1 MKSEERHQLA
11 QNDLRVGL
19 NRWLDRIEPYS
30 NHILGGIIVA
40 TIVAVG
46 LILRFRS
53 STAASDA
60 GWREIGKATS
70 TEQLLDVSKEFS
82 GTAAGDWAKLQAAR
96 RSYASGIDTALTDR
110 KSSDESL
117 KEAKDLYE
125 ELLKQKSSPELRE
138 ESLKGLALTLEA
150 TSGADVSAAI
160 KAYEQYVK
168 EFPEAPFK
176 NYAEFRVEQLKNPDA
191 SDFYAWF
198 RKQNPKP
205 APRPEPMD
213 GKLPSDSAL
222 KTPDLSELDLKLDAP
237 EKPKADKPDSS
248 PPGLPAIP
256 PAEGKTPPAAPLAT
270 PPASTPPATPPATP
284 SAPAVPMPMPEA
296 PAATTPMPMPEA
308 PKEATPMPEPPKPA
322 DSPELP
328 SIPKPGVEAPK

>member
-11 QNDLRVGL
+11 QNDLQVGI

-46 LILRFRS
+46 LILWFRS
-53 STAASDA
+53 GTAASDA

-70 TEQLLDVSKEFS
+70 TEQLLDVAKEFS

-117 KEAKDLYE
+117 NEAKDLYE
-125 ELLKQKSSPELRE
+125 ELVKQNSSPELRE

-150 TSGADVSAAI
+150 TSGTDVSAAI

-176 NYAEFRVEQLKNPDA
+176 SYAEFRIEQLKNPDA

-222 KTPDLSELDLKLDAP
+222 NTPELPELDLKADATD
-237 EKPKADKPDSS
+237 KPKADKPDSS
-248 PPGLPAIP
+248 VPGLPAIP
-256 PAEGKTPPAAPLAT
+256 PAEGKTPPAAPPT
-270 PPASTPPATPPATP
+270 TPPATP

-296 PAATTPMPMPEA
+296 PAPATPMPMPEA
-308 PKEATPMPEPPKPA
+308 PKETKPMPEAPKPA